1 MKRALVVDD
10 ETPIRNL
17 LAAVLRRERI
27 PADTAADGSEAIEM
41 LTRTSYACVVLDLMM
56 PIMNGRDVI
65 EGMLRHRIPQ
75 VPVIVITAAGE
86 GATYDL
92 DPDVVKLIIRKP
104 FEVMRVIEAVRAFCA
119 EAEDGDLAADWKS
132 DSNTL
137 PM

>member
-27 PADTAADGSEAIEM
+27 PADTAADGAEAAEL
-41 LTRTSYACVVLDLMM
+41 LTRTNYACVVLDLMM

-65 EGMLRHRIPQ
+65 DGMLRNRIPW

-86 GATYDL
+86 GATFDL
-92 DPDVVKLIIRKP
+92 DPQVVKLIIRKP
-104 FEVMRVIEAVRAFCA
+104 FEVMRVVEAVRAFCA
-119 EAEDGDLAADWKS
+119 EADDGDFAADWKA
-132 DSNTL
+132 DSSTL

>member
-27 PADTAADGSEAIEM
+27 PADTAVDGAEAIEL

-65 EGMLRHRIPQ
+65 DGMLRHRVPQ

-86 GATYDL
+86 GATFDL
-92 DPDVVKLIIRKP
+92 DPEVVKLIIRKP

-119 EAEDGDLAADWKS
+119 ESEDGDLAPDWRS
-132 DSNTL
+132 ESTGL

>member
-27 PADTAADGSEAIEM
+27 PADTAADGAEAIEM
-41 LTRTSYACVVLDLMM
+41 LMRTSYACVVLDLMM

-65 EGMLRHRIPQ
+65 EGMLRHSVPQ

-92 DPDVVKLIIRKP
+92 NPEVVKLIMRKP

-119 EAEDGDLAADWKS
+119 ESEDGDLAPDWRS
-132 DSNTL
+132 ESTGL

>member
-1 MKRALVVDD
+1 RRDSDLQ
-10 ETPIRNL
+10 L

-27 PADTAADGSEAIEM
+27 PADTAADGAEAIEM

-65 EGMLRHRIPQ
+65 EGMLRHRAPQ

-86 GATYDL
+86 GATFDL
-92 DPDVVKLIIRKP
+92 DPEVVKLIIRKP

-119 EAEDGDLAADWKS
+119 ESEDGDLAPDWRS
-132 DSNTL
+132 ESSSL